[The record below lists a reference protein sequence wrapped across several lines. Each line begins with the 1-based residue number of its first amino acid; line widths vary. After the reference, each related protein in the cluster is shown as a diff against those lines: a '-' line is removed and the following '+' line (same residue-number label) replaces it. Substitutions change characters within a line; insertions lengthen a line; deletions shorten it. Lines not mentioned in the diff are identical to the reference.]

1 MPRVA
6 IVVSDGVLTNAVF
19 ELVDGLSLAN
29 RYTAQQYAE
38 REVLPPTLD
47 VRLVSESGEA
57 VRAENGRSLAVD
69 EGLRSGPYDLIYV
82 APFAIGRP
90 EALAALLGMLRGVSD
105 WLAAAHADGVRLAAS
120 GSGIALL
127 ASAGV
132 LAEIIVPLPWWL
144 QRAMARLFPDLT
156 FDVDRKVQVH
166 DGLFLAGVH
175 AAEPALAVRIIEAI
189 MSPDV
194 ATWIERITGVDRY
207 PDGPDPA
214 LSFSPTVLREDELVT
229 RAAHWLQLRFA
240 QKPQI
245 ADLSAA
251 MAVHPRTLSRRFT
264 ASLGMTPIDYLQRL
278 RIEAAKRMLARSARK
293 VDRVGY
299 LVGYSDPRFFKSLF
313 RKHTGLT
320 PGEYR
325 RQMRTAGGST

>member
-1 MPRVA
+1 VPRVA
-6 IVVSDGVLTNAVF
+6 IVVTDGVLANAVF

-29 RYTAQQYAE
+29 RYTEQQYGE
-38 REVLPPTLD
+38 REALPPTLD
-47 VRLVSESGEA
+47 VRLVSASGEA
-57 VRAENGRSLAVD
+57 VRAENGRLLPVD
-69 EGLRSGPYDLIYV
+69 EGLHSGPYDLIYV
-82 APFAIGRP
+82 APFAIGKP
-90 EALAALLGMLRGVSD
+90 AALAVRLEPLHAIAV
-105 WLAAAHADGVRLAAS
+105 WLAAAHGEGARLAAS
-120 GSGIALL
+120 GSGVAVL
-127 ASAGV
+127 ARAGV
-132 LAEIIVPLPWWL
+132 LAGVVVPLPWWL
-144 QRAMARLFPDLT
+144 ERPMARLYPHLT

-166 DGLFLAGVH
+166 DGLFLAGAHVG
-175 AAEPALAVRIIEAI
+175 EPALTVRIIEAI

-214 LSFSPTVLREDELVT
+214 LAFSPTVLREDELVK

-251 MAVHPRTLSRRFT
+251 MAIHPRTLSRRFM

-325 RQMRTAGGST
+325 RRTRAGDQA

>member
-6 IVVSDGVLTNAVF
+6 IVISDGVLTNAVF
-19 ELVDGLSLAN
+19 ELVDALSLAN

-47 VRLVSESGEA
+47 VRLVSVSGEA
-57 VRAENGRSLAVD
+57 VRAENGRLVAVD
-69 EGLRSGPYDLIYV
+69 EGMRSGPYDLIYV
-82 APFAIGRP
+82 APFAIGKP
-90 EALAALLGMLRGVSD
+90 ETLAARLEPLHPVGD
-105 WLAAAHADGVRLAAS
+105 WLTAAHGEGVRLAAS
-120 GSGIALL
+120 GSGIAVL
-127 ASAGV
+127 ARAGV
-132 LAEIIVPLPWWL
+132 LAGVVVPLPWWL
-144 QRAMARLFPDLT
+144 ERPMTRLYPRLT
-156 FDVDRKVQVH
+156 FDVDRRVQVQ
-166 DGLFLAGVH
+166 DDLFLASIH
-175 AAEPALAVRIIEAI
+175 AAEAALAVRIVEAI

-214 LSFSPTVLREDELVT
+214 LAFSHTVLREDELVT

-264 ASLGMTPIDYLQRL
+264 ASLGMTPVDYLQRL
-278 RIEAAKRMLARSARK
+278 RVEAAKRMLARSARK

-325 RQMRTAGGST
+325 RQARTGDEPA

>member
-6 IVVSDGVLTNAVF
+6 VVVTDGVLTNAVF
-19 ELVDGLSLAN
+19 ELVDALSLAN
-29 RYTAQQYAE
+29 RYTEQQYGE
-38 REVLPPTLD
+38 RETLPPTLD
-47 VRLVSESGEA
+47 VRLVSASGEA
-57 VRAENGRSLAVD
+57 VRAENGRLLPVD
-69 EGLRSGPYDLIYV
+69 EGLHSGPYDLIYV
-82 APFAIGRP
+82 APFAIGKP
-90 EALAALLGMLRGVSD
+90 EALAARLEPLRAVGD
-105 WLAAAHADGVRLAAS
+105 WLAAAHGEGCRLAAS
-120 GSGIALL
+120 GSGMAVL
-127 ASAGV
+127 ARAGV
-132 LAEIIVPLPWWL
+132 LAGVVVPLPWWL
-144 QRAMARLFPDLT
+144 ERPMARLHPHLT

-166 DGLFLAGVH
+166 DGLFLAGAHVG
-175 AAEPALAVRIIEAI
+175 EPALAVRIIEAI

-214 LSFSPTVLREDELVT
+214 LAFSPTVLREDELVK

-251 MAVHPRTLSRRFT
+251 MAIHPRTLSRRFM

-325 RQMRTAGGST
+325 RRARAGDQA

>member
-6 IVVSDGVLTNAVF
+6 IVVADGVLTNAAF
-19 ELVDGLSLAN
+19 ELVDALSLAN
-29 RYTAQQYAE
+29 RYTQQQYGE

-47 VRLVSESGEA
+47 VRLVSASGEA
-57 VRAENGRSLAVD
+57 VRAENGRLVAVD
-69 EGLRSGPYDLIYV
+69 EGLHSGPYDLIYV
-82 APFAIGRP
+82 APFAIGAP
-90 EALAALLGMLRGVSD
+90 ETLATRLAPLHPVSD
-105 WLAAAHADGVRLAAS
+105 WLTTARDRGARLAAS
-120 GSGIALL
+120 GSGIAIL

-132 LAEIIVPLPWWL
+132 LADIVVPLPWWL
-144 QRAMARLFPDLT
+144 ERAMARLHPHLT
-156 FDVDRKVQVH
+156 FDVERKVQVH
-166 DGLFLAGVH
+166 DDLFLAGPHV
-175 AAEPALAVRIIEAI
+175 AEPALAVRIIEAI

-214 LSFSPTVLREDELVT
+214 LAFSPLVLREDELVT

-240 QKPQI
+240 QKPQM

-278 RIEAAKRMLARSARK
+278 RVEAAKRMLARSTRK

-299 LVGYSDPRFFKSLF
+299 LVGYADPRFFKTLF

-325 RQMRTAGGST
+325 RRARTGGVV

>member
-6 IVVSDGVLTNAVF
+6 VVVTDGVLTNAVF
-19 ELVDGLSLAN
+19 ELVDALSLAN
-29 RYTAQQYAE
+29 RYTEQQYGE
-38 REVLPPTLD
+38 REALPPTLD
-47 VRLVSESGEA
+47 VRLVSASGEA
-57 VRAENGRSLAVD
+57 VRAENGRLLSVD
-69 EGLRSGPYDLIYV
+69 EGLHSGPYDLIYV
-82 APFAIGRP
+82 APFAIGKP
-90 EALAALLGMLRGVSD
+90 EALAARLEPLHVLGD
-105 WLAAAHADGVRLAAS
+105 WLAAAHGEDCRLAAS
-120 GSGIALL
+120 GSGMAVL
-127 ASAGV
+127 ARAGV
-132 LAEIIVPLPWWL
+132 LAGVVVPLPWWL
-144 QRAMARLFPDLT
+144 ERPMARLHPHLT

-166 DGLFLAGVH
+166 DDLFLAGAHV
-175 AAEPALAVRIIEAI
+175 AEPALAVRIIEAI

-214 LSFSPTVLREDELVT
+214 LAFSPTVLREDELVK

-240 QKPQI
+240 QKPQM

-251 MAVHPRTLSRRFT
+251 MAVHPRTLSRRFM
-264 ASLGMTPIDYLQRL
+264 ASLGMTPVDYLQRL

-325 RQMRTAGGST
+325 RRARGGEVA